1 MLSPS
6 ELFALERTTLMES
19 LEPPT
24 DEEIVEQVL
33 SGDGSAFEL
42 ILRRYNQRLFRV
54 ARGILGDDAEAE
66 DVLQEAYVR
75 AFAHLDQ
82 FEGRSKFSTWLT
94 RIAVHEA
101 TARRRRRR
109 RMRLVDLGNEEG
121 LCMPPISHNPEAEAS
136 RVELGAL
143 LRELIDMLPSSL
155 RAVVM
160 LRLVEGLDTDEA
172 AECLGLT
179 SANVKIRLHRAR
191 SLLREQIDERIGEEA
206 RQLYQFDGQRCD
218 RIVQAV
224 MSRVSQPPHAS

>member
-1 MLSPS
+1 MLRPS
-6 ELFALERTTLMES
+6 ELLATERTTLMES

-33 SGDGSAFEL
+33 SGDGSAFAL

-75 AFAHLDQ
+75 EFAHLDQ

-109 RMRLVDLGNEEG
+109 RMRLVDLGDEEG

-136 RVELGAL
+136 RIELGAL

-206 RQLYQFDGQRCD
+206 RQLYQFDGHRCD
-218 RIVQAV
+218 RIVHAV
-224 MSRVSQPPHAS
+224 MTRLSQPPLA

>member
-121 LCMPPISHNPEAEAS
+121 LCMSPISHNPEVEAS

-224 MSRVSQPPHAS
+224 MSRVSQPPHA